1 MQNFK
6 AGDWVI
12 HNGQFKKVKSCGGYA
27 VIFDDL
33 RESYCH
39 QDSCVLWQ
47 PKPGE
52 WCWFWNEYF
61 DVPILAKLISID
73 SVFGRPLEYKVKT
86 PSCIS
91 EISYN
96 YMSNMSF
103 KKCEP
108 FIGQLPSFLKDNT

>member
-6 AGDWVI
+6 VGDWVRDKV
-12 HNGQFKKVKSCGGYA
+12 NGKVVQLAEHFHPGG
-27 VIFDDL
+27 I
-33 RESYCH
+33 E
-39 QDSCVLWQ
+39 LWE

-52 WCWFWNEYF
+52 WCWFWNEYS
-61 DVPILAKLISID
+61 DVPILAKLISIG